1 MKSLFKTE
9 NKTKNLTE
17 GAISKKLL
25 FFALPLTIGSVLQ
38 QFYNIADTL
47 IVGRYLGENA
57 LAAVGSAYTLMI
69 FLTSVI
75 SGLCMG
81 SSVFFSVQF
90 GKKAVDKMKQSFFI
104 SFVSILSVTIVL
116 NLSAYAL
123 LNGIISFMRIPEEVC
138 LLFRQYLNIIF
149 AGLFAVFLY
158 NFFANLLRAV
168 GNSVIP
174 LLFLALSS
182 VVNVILDLLFI

>member
-1 MKSLFKTE
+1 MKMLFKTE

-25 FFALPLTIGSVLQ
+25 FFAFPLMVGNLLQ

-47 IVGRYLGENA
+47 IVGRYLGEHA

-90 GKKAVDKMKQSFFI
+90 GKKAIDKMKQSFFI
-104 SFVSILSVTIVL
+104 SFVSILSVTVVL
-116 NLSAYAL
+116 NLAAYVL
-123 LNGIISFMRIPEEVC
+123 LNGIISFMRIPEEVR
-138 LLFRQYLNIIF
+138 LLFRQYLYIIF
-149 AGLFAVFLY
+149 AVL
-158 NFFANLLRAV
+158 
-168 GNSVIP
+168 
-174 LLFLALSS
+174 
-182 VVNVILDLLFI
+182 